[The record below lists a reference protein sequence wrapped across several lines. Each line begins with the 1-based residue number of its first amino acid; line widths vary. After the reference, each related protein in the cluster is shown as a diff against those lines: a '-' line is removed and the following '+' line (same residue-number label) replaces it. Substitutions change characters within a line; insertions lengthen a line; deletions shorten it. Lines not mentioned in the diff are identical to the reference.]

1 MATFTYIDEK
11 YIKQLSSYVD
21 RFKDVGNNTYNCR
34 CPYCGDS
41 QKSLLKARGYFY
53 VSTNGRWR
61 YKCHNCAI
69 NVSLSNI
76 INYLSPALY
85 EEYRF
90 EYFTENNA
98 NDKVFVK
105 KDKTQA
111 ESFENLR
118 QVNAMELIL
127 NSRIMKELTPLSQL
141 NEENPGYKYIVDRK
155 IPKDRMEK
163 LYYVDNL
170 KNVVR
175 HIKTYNI
182 DSVPAIAGVIIPYFD
197 KSGILQ
203 CFQVRNIDSS
213 SKMRYLTYDIVED
226 YDHIFNYENLNSVDP
241 AYVFEGAFD
250 SMFCHNACAASGASI
265 MQKLAKIKEINKNVV
280 IVFDND
286 YKTNKDIN
294 KLLNDVIDQGYSVV
308 LYDVEMDGYKDINQ
322 YARDKNK
329 TVEDITA
336 YLQKCTYSDLNA
348 KMFLASQK
356 RKRGS
361 IQWANESTASTQKTN
376 HQKSNAKSRQ
386 LGQRKNSVFKI

>member
-1 MATFTYIDEK
+1 MATFSYIDEK
-11 YIKQLSSYVD
+11 YIRQLGSYVE

-41 QKSLLKARGYFY
+41 KKSLLKARGYFY
-53 VSTNGRWR
+53 LSSNNKWR

-76 INYLSPALY
+76 INYVSPVLY

-90 EYFTENNA
+90 EYFTENSS
-98 NDKVFVK
+98 NDKTFIK
-105 KDKTQA
+105 KDSRK
-111 ESFENLR
+111 EEDIDNII
-118 QVNAMELIL
+118 QVDSIKLIL
-127 NSRIMKELTPLSQL
+127 NSRIMKELTPLTKL
-141 NEENPGYKYIVDRK
+141 TAENPGYKYIVDRK
-155 IPKDRMEK
+155 IPKNRMEK
-163 LYYVDNL
+163 LYYVENL

-175 HIKTYNI
+175 HIKAYNI
-182 DSVPAIAGVIIPYFD
+182 DSVPAIAGIVIPYFD
-197 KSGILQ
+197 TSGILQ
-203 CFQVRNIDSS
+203 CFQLRNIDAS
-213 SKMRYLTYDIVED
+213 SKMRYLTYDIAED
-226 YDHIFNYENLNSVDP
+226 YEHIFNIENINSVDP
-241 AYVFEGAFD
+241 VYVFEGAFD
-250 SMFCHNACAASGASI
+250 SMFCHNAVAASGASI

-294 KLLNDVIDQGYSVV
+294 KLLNDCIDQGYSVV
-308 LYDVEMDGYKDINQ
+308 LYDIEMDGYKDINQ

-348 KMFLASQK
+348 KLFLASQK

-361 IQWANESTASTQKTN
+361 IQWAKESTASTPKTNRQKTKDN
-376 HQKSNAKSRQ
+376 MSP
-386 LGQRKNSVFKI
+386 LGQRKNSIFKI